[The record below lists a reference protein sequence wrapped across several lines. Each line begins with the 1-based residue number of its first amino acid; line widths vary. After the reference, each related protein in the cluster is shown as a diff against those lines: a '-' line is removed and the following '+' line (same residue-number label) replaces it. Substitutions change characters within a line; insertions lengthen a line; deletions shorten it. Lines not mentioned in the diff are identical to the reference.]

1 MSTAVSVVWFLGG
14 VGMSPPWG
22 VRGCF
27 GLCTARSFVYT
38 HCFWGF
44 WLLAFWLLAVV
55 GSCVGLLGL
64 SLCVGRS

>member
-1 MSTAVSVVWFLGG
+1 MVGVWWFGGELGARMGVVSVVAMSAAVSVVWFLGG

-22 VRGCF
+22 VRCCF

-44 WLLAFWLLAVV
+44 
-55 GSCVGLLGL
+55 SC
-64 SLCVGRS
+64 